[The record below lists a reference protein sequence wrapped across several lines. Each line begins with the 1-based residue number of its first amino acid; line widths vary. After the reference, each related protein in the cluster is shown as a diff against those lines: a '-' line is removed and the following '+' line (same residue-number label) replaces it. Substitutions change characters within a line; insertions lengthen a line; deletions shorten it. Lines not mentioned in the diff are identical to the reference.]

1 MMNTARHVG
10 LRMLREAGVW
20 SLGCSRGETGQE
32 APGWSPCLGLS
43 ADRRFLPQGV
53 QTTPGQMQ
61 RMSRRRTVRFGQC
74 QVVMG
79 LGLGWGQASERWW
92 PFSY

>member
-1 MMNTARHVG
+1 MKKTARRVG
-10 LRMLREAGVW
+10 HRVLREAGAW
-20 SLGCSRGETGQE
+20 SLGWSRGETGQE
-32 APGWSPCLGLS
+32 APGWSPCLG

-92 PFSY
+92 PFS